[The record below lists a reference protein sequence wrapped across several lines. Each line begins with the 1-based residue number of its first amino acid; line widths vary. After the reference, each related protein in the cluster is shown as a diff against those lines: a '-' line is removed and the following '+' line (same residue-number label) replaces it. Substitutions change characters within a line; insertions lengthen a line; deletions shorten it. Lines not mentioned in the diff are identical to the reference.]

1 MNCKKIMAIAIVSFI
16 VFSACKHE
24 KSMTPPVSN
33 GLVHKVIDGFVLVDI
48 NGTIEGSS
56 PTYKLAGTS
65 GDWKGVFIEGRKVK
79 LSPYAIAKT
88 ETTYKCVLQ
97 SKSVG
102 RTKWLCLCKQ
112 RS

>member
-24 KSMTPPVSN
+24 KSITPPVS
-33 GLVHKVIDGFVLVDI
+33 KVIDGFVLVDV

-56 PTYKLAGTS
+56 PTYKLASTS